1 MKYLV
6 AAASLALA
14 SAVSAAPSWADWVSS
29 SSSSSSSDTVTCPD
43 VVCPTDSC
51 LQQSDAEDIV
61 SKFITIIQHKDIDVA
76 NATAQAL
83 LADSFFEKSD
93 SIDILAGIPVCCTT
107 HPMIE
112 NPACNCMGENNL
124 TDREKFFQL
133 GTDSFSSK
141 AAYIA
146 GVLSEDGPTNVT
158 TIQVMPAGCNNV
170 LWYWMMY
177 VGLNQLPVRGMN
189 LMQVNDDKQLLGQFL
204 EFSSVAWGID
214 TGYSCSAP
222 GGQPLPLV

>member
-1 MKYLV
+1 MKYLI

-14 SAVSAAPSWADWVSS
+14 SAVSAAPSWADWA
-29 SSSSSSSDTVTCPD
+29 SSSSSSDTVTCPD

-93 SIDILAGIPVCCTT
+93 SIDILAGIP
-107 HPMIE
+107 
-112 NPACNCMGENNL
+112 
-124 TDREKFFQL
+124 L

-146 GVLSEDGPTNVT
+146 GILSEDGPTNVT

-177 VGLNQLPVRGMN
+177 VGLNTLPVRGMN
-189 LMQVNDDKQLLGQFL
+189 LMQVNEDKQLLGQFL

-214 TGYSCSAP
+214 TGYSCQAP
-222 GGQPLPLV
+222 GGAPLPLV